1 MSKFSKEELTGRI
14 NELELDD
21 DIKISLMEDI
31 SDSFVDDDKIKE
43 LEKELA
49 EKQGEVD
56 ELKNKYKERFLTSDN
71 KMDKKEDV
79 STDEVVDI
87 RSLF

>member
-43 LEKELA
+43 LENRLE
-49 EKQGEVD
+49 EKQVEVD

-71 KMDKKEDV
+71 KTDKKEDI

>member
-43 LEKELA
+43 LETKLA
-49 EKQGEVD
+49 EKQGEVE

-71 KMDKKEDV
+71 KTDKKEDV